1 MISRRIVQGFTLIEL
16 MIVVAIIGI
25 LASIALPAY
34 NDHVRRASLQE
45 AFSELANWR
54 VRMEQSYQDN
64 RTYVGALCNSP
75 AVNWPAA
82 TANFTY
88 TCTAIAAPDIYTIT
102 ATGIGGITNFVF
114 TIDQSN
120 TKSTTGVIAG
130 WGTTPAN
137 CWQVKKG
144 GSC

>member
-64 RTYVGALCNSP
+64 RTYAGATCNIVP
-75 AVNWPAA
+75 APAGA
-82 TANFTY
+82 KFNYGCAPANAGQTY
-88 TCTAIAAPDIYTIT
+88 ILT
-102 ATGIGGITNFVF
+102 ATGAVTPASGHAY
-114 TIDQSN
+114 TIDELNVRRTTSF
-120 TKSTTGVIAG
+120 KGASSTAL
-130 WGTTPAN
+130 
-137 CWQVKKG
+137 CWLVG
-144 GSC
+144 GSEC